1 VGEQALE
8 ALRAGRQAPEDWLPE
23 AQRVADRCRKAR
35 AEVELAVVP
44 AVRKL
49 AVAAGHLDALKALS
63 LEEWNQQ
70 LDARLK
76 SAAEPKSGH

>member
-1 VGEQALE
+1 
-8 ALRAGRQAPEDWLPE
+8 
-23 AQRVADRCRKAR
+23 
-35 AEVELAVVP
+35 VVP

-76 SAAEPKSGH
+76 SAAEPNTGH